1 MSQRLCP
8 SCGHQNSDAVVY
20 CVHCGAILGN
30 APVPAEGQP
39 LSTSVAVAARRVD
52 KVPVNSAE
60 RRSIGSRLLGLF
72 VYVVCVALGVGTVLA
87 LMNPKAGQPAALP
100 EARRVQNPAGVIQQQ
115 ILSSRFTPSS
125 VSQQLINDFLKASGS
140 IDWNAPALIPSSVW
154 PKWESAHVEL
164 GTGVIT
170 ATVEATLLGYP
181 LHFSETFKLVGS
193 SRQWGLDPDSGTIG
207 LLPIS
212 KPFLPLITLFVQS
225 CSRPLA
231 REIKSLESADSL
243 QIRAGFIDFTTR

>member
-1 MSQRLCP
+1 
-8 SCGHQNSDAVVY
+8 
-20 CVHCGAILGN
+20 
-30 APVPAEGQP
+30 
-39 LSTSVAVAARRVD
+39 
-52 KVPVNSAE
+52 
-60 RRSIGSRLLGLF
+60 
-72 VYVVCVALGVGTVLA
+72 
-87 LMNPKAGQPAALP
+87 MNPKAGQPASLP
-100 EARRVQNPAGVIQQQ
+100 EARRLQNPAGVIQQQ